1 MKLCP
6 LCNRAY
12 EDVDFNYCPI
22 DGAILRAST
31 AEISLTLRPSDEVSS
46 SARYILEDVILPSF
60 GGAISNATITKWHKN
75 AGEAVK
81 RDEPLYEISTSLAD
95 IEVLSL
101 HSGILFEI
109 RGLVGQTVTVNTVI
123 ARIRRN
129 THSE

>member
-1 MKLCP
+1 MKRCP
-6 LCNRAY
+6 LCNRTY
-12 EDVDFNYCPI
+12 EDLDFYYCPI

-31 AEISLTLRPSDEVSS
+31 GEI

-60 GGAISNATITKWHKN
+60 GGAVSNATITKWHKN

-81 RDEPLYEISTSLAD
+81 RGEPLYEISTSLAD
-95 IEVLSL
+95 LEISSL
-101 HSGILFEI
+101 YSGILFEI
-109 RGLVGQTVTVNTVI
+109 RGLVGQTVPVNTVI